1 MTSVKTVVAQ
11 KSIQV
16 KVEVAQNK
24 TTQVEVEKLTT
35 QGKKV
40 V

>member
-1 MTSVKTVVAQ
+1 MTSVKTVVVQ
-11 KSIQV
+11 KKSIQV

-35 QGKKV
+35 QVKK
-40 V
+40 